1 MYGRLV
7 EIEGLDGSRRDEI
20 MATIREQVIP
30 SMKEAGGFAG
40 FIALVDEPTG
50 RARNIVLWETRE
62 TADEFERQWASRRD
76 EIVRGFGGTVRSTE
90 LYEAPLVEVKA
101 GAHA

>member
-7 EIEGLDGSRRDEI
+7 EIEGLDASRRDEI
-20 MATIREQVIP
+20 MATIRERVIP
-30 SMKEAGGFAG
+30 SMKESGGFEG
-40 FIALVDEPTG
+40 FVALLDDQTG
-50 RARNIVLWETRE
+50 RARNVVLWDTRE
-62 TADEFERQWASRRD
+62 SAEEFEQQWAPRRE
-76 EIVRGFGGTVRSTE
+76 EIVRGFGGTVQTAE

>member
-7 EIEGLDGSRRDEI
+7 EIEGIDASRRDEMI
-20 MATIREQVIP
+20 ATIREQVIP
-30 SMKEAGGFAG
+30 SMKEAGGFTG
-40 FIALVDEPTG
+40 FISLLDEQMSRT
-50 RARNIVLWETRE
+50 RNIVLWETRE
-62 TADEFERQWASRRD
+62 SADEFERQWAQRRE
-76 EIVRGFGGTVRSTE
+76 EIVRGFGGTVRSAE

>member
-7 EIEGLDGSRRDEI
+7 EIESLDASRRDEM

-30 SMKEAGGFAG
+30 SMKETGGFEG
-40 FIALVDEPTG
+40 FISLVDEQTG
-50 RARNIVLWETRE
+50 RARNVVLWDTRE
-62 TADEFERQWASRRD
+62 SADEFERQWASRR
-76 EIVRGFGGTVRSTE
+76 EEMVRGFGGTIRSAE
-90 LYEAPLVEVKA
+90 LYEAPLVEVRA

>member
-7 EIEGLDGSRRDEI
+7 EIDGLDASRRDEM
-20 MATIREQVIP
+20 MAPIRETVIP
-30 SMKEAGGFAG
+30 SMEKAGGFEG
-40 FIALVDEPTG
+40 FISLVDEQMG
-50 RARNIVLWETRE
+50 RARNVVLWDTRE
-62 TADEFERQWASRRD
+62 SAEEFERQWASRRE
-76 EIVRGFGGTVRSTE
+76 EIVRGLGGTIQSAE